1 MLKFLFISLN
11 LKVSIM
17 FPQTLFS
24 LNWSE
29 LKGTFQLIQ
38 DVTGKRNENQ
48 CKQPKPQKCEI
59 NF

>member
-1 MLKFLFISLN
+1 M
-11 LKVSIM
+11 KVSIM

>member
-29 LKGTFQLIQ
+29 LKGTFQLTQ
-38 DVTGKRNENQ
+38 DVTGKRMR
-48 CKQPKPQKCEI
+48 I
-59 NF
+59 NVNNPNHKNVK